1 LGEAADGPRTTL
13 SECSGDVVA
22 WALGHDWANDDF
34 TEASRGH
41 DQELA
46 QREEVEALAAKSEP
60 VQVKTFSIG

>member
-1 LGEAADGPRTTL
+1 
-13 SECSGDVVA
+13 VA